1 MRKAIQIAVAAA
13 PCEPTAHPSFVEIV
27 ALCDDGAI
35 FTGTGSTNGELK
47 WQQLPPIPQPEI
59 ADCDITFEW
68 QQLPPNHTAINRG
81 DDVVMPKVG
90 DIIFVSNDQRG
101 NSYYYKFCGI
111 DGNNVKVSEY
121 SLLSYW
127 KFWRRNE
134 NDPWRDASG
143 KIVEV

>member
-1 MRKAIQIAVAAA
+1 VRKVIQIAVAAA
-13 PCEPTAHPSFVEIV
+13 PCEPTAHPEFVEII

-35 FTGTGSTNGELK
+35 FTGTGSINGK

-81 DDVVMPKVG
+81 DDVVMPRVG
-90 DIIFVSNDQRG
+90 DIIFVSNDQRVISG
-101 NSYYYKFCGI
+101 DYKFCGI
-111 DGNNVKVSEY
+111 VGHEVKVRY
-121 SLLSYW
+121 FQAISYW
-127 KFWRRNE
+127 NFWRYSE
-134 NDPWRDASG
+134 SDPWRDASG